1 MVTQK
6 DISAA
11 CGVSV
16 SSVSKALSDYSD
28 ISEDTKRRV
37 RDVAEKMGYHEARNE
52 LKAKHIHTYT
62 VGLLLMDEPERK

>member
-11 CGVSV
+11 CGLSV
-16 SSVSKALSDYSD
+16 SAVSKALSDYSD

-37 RDVAEKMGYHEARNE
+37 RDVARKMGYHGMKDEVKEKR
-52 LKAKHIHTYT
+52 KHT
-62 VGLLLMDEPERK
+62 